1 MRGKPTPARDK
12 LSNSSLW
19 IFLWWK
25 HKICI
30 WVGGRYCCW
39 LVDAIRHLRNEKESG
54 AEMCSIHGSGIVTG
68 DALVDLISCPSYCWL
83 VESIIILVII
93 IIITLFESQII
104 LAEHECCTNWGDCK
118 SNKSNQIKC
127 WFLRRGENRSSR
139 RKTSRSRV
147 ENQQTQ
153 PTYDAGSGNRTWDTL
168 VEGERSHHYTN
179 PAPKIVKRF
188 WASILFRDRFQAP
201 IGWRLDSTI
210 HWKQI
215 YPSG

>member
-1 MRGKPTPARDK
+1 MHFWTLLVKATQTITYTIRLYNNIVCNTASNWLWPIHSIRMHTIIDKMIRYSQNSMLSSEYGQYKWETPDNV
-12 LSNSSLW
+12 SNDNQL
-19 IFLWWK
+19 
-25 HKICI
+25 
-30 WVGGRYCCW
+30 
-39 LVDAIRHLRNEKESG
+39 
-54 AEMCSIHGSGIVTG
+54 TQ
-68 DALVDLISCPSYCWL
+68 
-83 VESIIILVII
+83 IIII

-153 PTYDAGSGNRTWDTL
+153 PTYDAGSGNRTRDTL

-179 PAPKIVKRF
+179 PAPNQEI
-188 WASILFRDRFQAP
+188 SML
-201 IGWRLDSTI
+201 T
-210 HWKQI
+210 
-215 YPSG
+215 YETTE